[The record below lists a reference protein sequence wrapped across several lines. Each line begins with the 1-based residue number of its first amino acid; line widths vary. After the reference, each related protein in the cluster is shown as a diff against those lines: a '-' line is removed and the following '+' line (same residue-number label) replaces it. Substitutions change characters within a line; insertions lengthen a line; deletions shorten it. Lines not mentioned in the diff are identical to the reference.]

1 MNRKRRFIANGF
13 VSIIRAGNK
22 EQYNLAELHKEQ
34 LSGAINYMRYTE
46 EISVDDY
53 FRLNKLISL
62 LNVKYLI

>member
-22 EQYNLAELHKEQ
+22 EQYNLAELYKEQ
-34 LSGAINYMRYTE
+34 LRGAIDYMHYTE

>member
-22 EQYNLAELHKEQ
+22 EQYNLAELYKEQ